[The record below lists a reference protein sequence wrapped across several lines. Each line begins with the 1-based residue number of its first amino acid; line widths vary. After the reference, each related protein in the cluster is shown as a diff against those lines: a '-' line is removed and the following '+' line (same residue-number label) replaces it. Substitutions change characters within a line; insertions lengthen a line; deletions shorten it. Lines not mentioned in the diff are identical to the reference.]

1 MRTQQER
8 SPAQFR
14 DLGRSGSFGD
24 SLEQVQLSSWQNE
37 NQHRNSSDSKH
48 VNGSL
53 GLTAEMRAFEIHG
66 GRFINLLGL
75 QVRYVYSV
83 YIYSV
88 CVCVCVCVCVTC
100 VCVCVCLYVCVCVY
114 RYWQRGANG
123 NRSPTA
129 SHTPWRRSRTTPS
142 RPFTRNIC
150 EYSSRPALPKGRKKR
165 KVQSIPGFFYI

>member
-14 DLGRSGSFGD
+14 DLGRSGSFRD

-37 NQHRNSSDSKH
+37 NQHRNSSDGKH

-75 QVRYVYSV
+75 QVRYVCSV

-88 CVCVCVCVCVTC
+88 CVCVCDMC
-100 VCVCVCLYVCVCVY
+100 VCVCVFVCVCV
-114 RYWQRGANG
+114 
-123 NRSPTA
+123 
-129 SHTPWRRSRTTPS
+129 
-142 RPFTRNIC
+142 C
-150 EYSSRPALPKGRKKR
+150 
-165 KVQSIPGFFYI
+165 V